1 MVKTKS
7 GLCHEHVAKCP
18 WNKDFKGDYFSPEG
32 YAILCRAKRACLKIN
47 DMIHELCLEDLM
59 ELVNSLDSVL
69 KPTKSSARIKFENNE
84 VYANGTEMMCH
95 VRGTGKDAQ
104 LIVRT
109 VKIEAVHE
117 NGEYDIS
124 WNKDDVYV
132 RFDDDGLLKVR
143 IPKDLQDAIDRYK
156 GDNEP
161 AQAPP
166 ADMPVALRDGDV
178 APAPPADMPVALRDG
193 DVAPAARAPPHRDIP
208 IPGVEPIRQRAP
220 RRCGHCVR
228 RGLMDQAIGHDI
240 RRCPVLRAERE
251 AEQAIEV
258 E

>member
-32 YAILCRAKRACLKIN
+32 YPKLCRAQRACLKIN

-84 VYANGTEMMCH
+84 VYANGTVMMCH
-95 VRGTGKDAQ
+95 VPEGTGKDSQ

-124 WNKDDVYV
+124 WHKDDVYA

-143 IPKDLQDAIDRYK
+143 IPKDVQDAIDRYK
-156 GDNEP
+156 GDNGHHEP
-161 AQAPP
+161 AP

-178 APAPPADMPVALRDG
+178 APAPRREADMPVA
-193 DVAPAARAPPHRDIP
+193 RDIP
-208 IPGVEPIRQRAP
+208 EDAPRRQRAP
-220 RRCGHCVR
+220 RRCGHCVL
-228 RGLMDQAIGHDI
+228 RGLMDQAIGHDV
-240 RRCPVLRAERE
+240 RRCPVLRAER